1 MGATFVLLQPLT
13 QYYAQQALLVAEHRA
28 PQQAQ
33 GRVRI
38 VFTGFRLGEV
48 GETVGPVQVQR
59 HAQVGEV
66 GADGGLVLFQ
76 LLPVLAVI
84 VVWAV
89 RRNARSTAARLAG
102 HSVIRF
108 GPDAMQVETGAG
120 GRVDVPYRGLTGP
133 YRTAHGIFLY
143 DPAANVARV
152 FPRAALTP
160 ESEAA
165 LWALLC
171 RKTGREV

>member
-1 MGATFVLLQPLT
+1 MPDGADGGVLACTLDAETTRRLLWELNAALLKTPVYWRRLWWAPLLL
-13 QYYAQQALLVAEHRA
+13 AAGGALLVA
-28 PQQAQ
+28 Q
-33 GRVRI
+33 GVWW
-38 VFTGFRLGEV
+38 
-48 GETVGPVQVQR
+48 
-59 HAQVGEV
+59 
-66 GADGGLVLFQ
+66 

-120 GRVDVPYRGLTGP
+120 GRFEVPYRGLTGP

>member
-1 MGATFVLLQPLT
+1 MWSKNIDTFLECDKNPHYATTMLFGAPF
-13 QYYAQQALLVAEHRA
+13 
-28 PQQAQ
+28 
-33 GRVRI
+33 
-38 VFTGFRLGEV
+38 
-48 GETVGPVQVQR
+48 
-59 HAQVGEV
+59 
-66 GADGGLVLFQ
+66 D
-76 LLPVLAVI
+76 
-84 VVWAV
+84 
-89 RRNARSTAARLAG
+89 STTSYRPG
-102 HSVIRF
+102 TRF

-120 GRVDVPYRGLTGP
+120 GRFEVPYRGLTGP